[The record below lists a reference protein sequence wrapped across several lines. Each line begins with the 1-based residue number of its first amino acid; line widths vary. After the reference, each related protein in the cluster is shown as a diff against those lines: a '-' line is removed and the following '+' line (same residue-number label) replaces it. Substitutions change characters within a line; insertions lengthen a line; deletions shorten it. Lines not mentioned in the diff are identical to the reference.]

1 MIDLKELKALAE
13 RVVEVA
19 AKEIDQ
25 DAAIELSDAYTDFY
39 EKSCPLTILKLLE
52 VIRVQGEAL
61 EYVAGA
67 RCERHMCTCYR
78 DSTIIAISKTQKILG
93 GE

>member
-1 MIDLKELKALAE
+1 MIDLKELKAKATHASECCEHLWVRPE
-13 RVVEVA
+13 
-19 AKEIDQ
+19 
-25 DAAIELSDAYTDFY
+25 AILN
-39 EKSCPLTILKLLE
+39 LLD

-78 DSTIIAISKTQKILG
+78 DSTIIAISKTQTILG